1 VRSTDRLMTTH
12 VGSLPRPEDLIE
24 LNRHRI
30 DEEAIDEGAFQT
42 RLREATVE
50 VVRRQS
56 ETGIDLPND
65 GEYGH
70 SMGAKIDYS
79 SWWSYTFH
87 RLGGLGEWAN
97 IASLPT
103 APAKSGMRLASMM
116 ERRDS
121 AKFPSV
127 YAGLFESGGVGMKSS
142 REDVERGMG
151 IPVCTEPL
159 TYIGQDEVHR
169 DVENLKA
176 ALAKGGFEEG
186 FMCAI
191 GPGSLSRIGNAYYA
205 TDDEFVWACAEA
217 MSDEYQ
223 AIADACLIVQIDEPS
238 FAENWDQFNPA
249 PSIEDYRAFTNV
261 RVEAL
266 NHALRDIPREQVR
279 FHCCWGSWHGPHT
292 TDLELKHVVDLLL
305 RIDAGSY
312 SFEAANARH
321 EHEWRVWEDVEL
333 PEGTVLVP
341 GVVSHATH
349 VVEHPELI
357 ADRIERFARIVG
369 RENVIA
375 STDCGMGGRL
385 HPDIAWAK
393 LEALAEGAQVAT
405 GRLW

>member
-1 VRSTDRLMTTH
+1 MRSTDRVTTSH
-12 VGSLPRPEDLIE
+12 VGSLPRPEDLID
-24 LNRHRI
+24 LNRGRI
-30 DEEAIDEGAFQT
+30 DGEDIDEAAYQAL
-42 RLREATVE
+42 LRQATVD

-56 ETGIDLPND
+56 KIGLDLPND

-70 SMGAKIDYS
+70 AMGGRIDYS
-79 SWWSYTFH
+79 AWWSYTFH
-87 RLGGLGEWAN
+87 RLGGLGEWTGFT
-97 IASLPT
+97 SLPM
-103 APAKSGMRLASMM
+103 APSKNGLALAGMM

-121 AKFPSV
+121 SRFPAI
-127 YAGLFESGGVGMKSS
+127 YASLFETGGVGMKTT
-142 REDVERGMG
+142 RDDVEHGMG
-151 IPVCTEPL
+151 VPVCTEPL
-159 TYIGQDEVHR
+159 TYVGHDEVAR
-169 DVENLKA
+169 DVANLKA
-176 ALAKGGFEEG
+176 ALAENDIDEG

-191 GPGSLSRIGNAYYA
+191 GPGSLSRIGNAYYDTA
-205 TDDEFVWACAEA
+205 EDFVWACAEA
-217 MSDEYQ
+217 MREEYQ
-223 AIADACLIVQIDEPS
+223 AIAGAGLIVQIDEPS

-249 PSIEDYRAFTNV
+249 PSIEEYRDFTMA
-261 RVEAL
+261 RIEAL

-305 RIDAGSY
+305 RIDAGAF

-333 PEGTVLVP
+333 PPDTVLVP

-375 STDCGMGGRL
+375 GTDCGMGGRM
-385 HPDIAWAK
+385 HPDLAWAK
-393 LEALAEGAQVAT
+393 LEALADGARLAT
-405 GRLW
+405 ERLW